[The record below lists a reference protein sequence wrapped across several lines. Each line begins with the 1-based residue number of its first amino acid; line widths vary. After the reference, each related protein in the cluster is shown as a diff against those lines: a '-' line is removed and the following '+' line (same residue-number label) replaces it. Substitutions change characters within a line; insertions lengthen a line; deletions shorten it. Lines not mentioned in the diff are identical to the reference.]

1 MVNEFDG
8 INKWATRW
16 GLNNS
21 QLMKVAMVPV
31 SGKHDLN
38 ILSFLSCQSN
48 RVQRIN
54 AWRTTKTH
62 PETDNGNMTCCVKI
76 TAKHQAILF
85 LHNYR
90 PWSSEWCLARAEKDL
105 RRPINALFWSQRFH
119 FYDWIKYIPNQY
131 NWWASVPMDEIVLMN
146 MEKVGIPWIQTCLKD
161 RWFSYMFF
169 KGLGEVVVF
178 FAEVVSNSNKVTRFA
193 SPQFHQLK
201 GKTLPFLGV
210 DLDWSK
216 VVNFKDQI
224 LYDFVTRRAFNLE
237 KRDMMEGMLKDW
249 TRAEFF

>member
-1 MVNEFDG
+1 MENHK
-8 INKWATRW
+8 NT
-16 GLNNS
+16 
-21 QLMKVAMVPV
+21 
-31 SGKHDLN
+31 SGNWH
-38 ILSFLSCQSN
+38 
-48 RVQRIN
+48 
-54 AWRTTKTH
+54 
-62 PETDNGNMTCCVKI
+62 NGNMTCCVKI

-169 KGLGEVVVF
+169 QGLGEVVVF
-178 FAEVVSNSNKVTRFA
+178 FCWSCIQQQQGHKVCFPPVSPAEGKNPPLPWGRPGLIKSCEFQGSDSLWLCYEAGV
-193 SPQFHQLK
+193 QF
-201 GKTLPFLGV
+201 
-210 DLDWSK
+210 
-216 VVNFKDQI
+216 
-224 LYDFVTRRAFNLE
+224 RE
-237 KRDMMEGMLKDW
+237 KRYDGGNVERLK
-249 TRAEFF
+249 